1 MLSRGDENGFV
12 GTAPKK
18 RLHGIAISTPDE
30 ETKAAPEQG
39 QLHWRPL

>member
-1 MLSRGDENGFV
+1 M

-30 ETKAAPEQG
+30 ETKAAPAQG